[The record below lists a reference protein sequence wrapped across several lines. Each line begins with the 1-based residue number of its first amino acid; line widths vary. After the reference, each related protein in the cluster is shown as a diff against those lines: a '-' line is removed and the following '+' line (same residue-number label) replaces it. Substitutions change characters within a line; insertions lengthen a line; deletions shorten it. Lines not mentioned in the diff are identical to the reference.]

1 MIKNIYEARVTAP
14 FFAIRQVNFEG
25 VKGQSLAQRKENVW
39 RQHEAYIREY
49 HRSCPLEVSNAGE
62 TRQGYQLSAYNLTAA
77 NGFHV
82 ENMFQSAKTFEH
94 GGPYKDLL
102 TAKPFNAQHD
112 SRLRKSGR
120 LICFTLFDVQY
131 PLDPQTAYYD
141 WIYTQ
146 ALADNPDLAA
156 FAIRFDS
163 FTDISFH
170 PERQI
175 NCQAEACAVYTG
187 MVRAGIN
194 PRKSFEDFART
205 IWGNDACTR

>member
-25 VKGQSLAQRKENVW
+25 VKGQSLAQRKQNVW
-39 RQHEAYIREY
+39 RQHEAYVKEY
-49 HRSCPLEVSNAGE
+49 HGSRPLEVSNAGE
-62 TRQGYQLSAYNLTAA
+62 TRQGYELSAYNLTAA

-94 GGPYKDLL
+94 GGPFKDLL

-120 LICFTLFDVQY
+120 LTCFTLFDVQY
-131 PLDPQTAYYD
+131 PLEPKTAYYD

-146 ALADNPDLAA
+146 ALADNPRLADY
-156 FAIRFDS
+156 AIRFDS

-187 MVRAGIN
+187 MVRAGIH
-194 PRKSFEDFART
+194 PRMSFEDFVRT
-205 IWGNDACTR
+205 VWGK